1 MAETI
6 RLGSDAGLGIELR
19 FLPDAPSDS
28 DGSAASERVPN
39 ELAWAELQVAVQGQS
54 IWYQQDTDQD
64 EPRPVTW
71 TLVDLLHGLARIWPW
86 LMVEESYPIP
96 IEPEHPGRMMR
107 AAENRWESEAQQTA
121 ELEEE
126 RLFDFRH
133 RHDLS
138 LLMRGIFLPPL
149 WFLREGNDCL
159 IWSPELGAGIRQS
172 MEEIGQILTQLGDG
186 ISQQVATS
194 QSSRAIQAVTRWH
207 ARHDVLSALYL
218 QLATGLDEAEL
229 KELTDADE
237 AAQQAEYFGLTGSLE
252 PIPRGNEL
260 LLAARMTA
268 NYLPPS
274 DQKALLARIKSI
286 PPGVAPELDGL
297 TAEVPRPSAQQEPH
311 QQGYEL
317 ARWLRDQLGMRADD
331 RADPERL
338 LQDWGVVV
346 EGEKIDAGLDAV
358 AVWGTQHGPAVLL
371 NTHERSRASS
381 QNGRRTTLAHEI
393 CHLLV
398 DRSRALP
405 AAEVLGG
412 QAPRYAEKRANAFA
426 AEWLLPRSEA
436 ERVCRAAS
444 DVIEAAKQLER
455 DFTVSRRVVYHQ
467 ISNSALGDTLTHP
480 ERKRLEAWK
489 GH

>member
-6 RLGSDAGLGIELR
+6 QLGSDAGLGIELR
-19 FLPDAPSDS
+19 FLPDAPFGLDE
-28 DGSAASERVPN
+28 SAASRRVPN
-39 ELAWAELQVAVQGQS
+39 DLAWAELQVAVQGQP

-71 TLVDLLHGLARIWPW
+71 TLVDLLDGLARIWPW
-86 LMVEESYPIP
+86 IMVEESYPIP
-96 IEPEHPGRMMR
+96 IEPEHPGKMMR
-107 AAENRWESEAQQTA
+107 EAENRWEAEAQQTA

-149 WFLREGNDCL
+149 WFLREGNECL
-159 IWSPELGAGIRQS
+159 IWSPELASGIRQP
-172 MEEIGQILTQLGDG
+172 MKEVGQILTQLGDG
-186 ISQQVATS
+186 ISQQVASS
-194 QSSRAIQAVTRWH
+194 QDARAMQAVTRWQ
-207 ARHDVLSALYL
+207 ARHHVLSDLYL
-218 QLATGLDEAEL
+218 QLATGLDATEL
-229 KELTDADE
+229 KELTNADDAR
-237 AAQQAEYFGLTGSLE
+237 QQAEYFELTGSLD
-252 PIPRGNEL
+252 PVPRGNEL

-274 DQKALLARIKSI
+274 GQRALLEHIRSI
-286 PPGVAPELDGL
+286 PPAVTPELDSL
-297 TAEVPRPSAQQEPH
+297 TAEVPRPSTQEEPH
-311 QQGYEL
+311 QQGYDL
-317 ARWLRDQLGMRADD
+317 ARWLRDKLGMRVDD
-331 RADPERL
+331 RADPEGL
-338 LQDWGVVV
+338 LQAWGVVV
-346 EGEKIDAGLDAV
+346 GGEKIDAGLDAV

-393 CHLLV
+393 CHLLL
-398 DRSRALP
+398 DRSRTLP

-436 ERVCRAAS
+436 ERVCRAAA
-444 DVIEAAKQLER
+444 DVIEAAQQLER
-455 DFTVSRRVVYHQ
+455 DFTVSKRVVYHQ

-480 ERKRLEAWK
+480 ERKRLEAWR